1 MKTDR
6 CKRCLYN
13 GPPKIESKVPMGQE
27 VSQISCKFKR
37 MYSGQGVVLFLMF
50 DRDEN
55 TWLNFFIICKEIHI
69 QISLS
74 FIFIVFSVFILF
86 EN

>member
-1 MKTDR
+1 
-6 CKRCLYN
+6 
-13 GPPKIESKVPMGQE
+13 MGQE

-37 MYSGQGVVLFLMF
+37 MYSGQGVVLCLMF

-74 FIFIVFSVFILF
+74 FIFIVFSCLF
-86 EN
+86 YLKIRLKMNNLFY